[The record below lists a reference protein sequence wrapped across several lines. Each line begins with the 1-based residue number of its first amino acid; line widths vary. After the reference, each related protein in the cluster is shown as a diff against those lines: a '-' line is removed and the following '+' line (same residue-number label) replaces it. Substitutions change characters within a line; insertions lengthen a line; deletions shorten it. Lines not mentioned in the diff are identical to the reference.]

1 LFNEL
6 GQEIMFASTHLD
18 YKTDSTK
25 RLLQVKELISV
36 IVGGD
41 FNREPNSVEIHAMK
55 EHFFDIS
62 ENSQ

>member
-1 LFNEL
+1 
-6 GQEIMFASTHLD
+6 MFASTHLD